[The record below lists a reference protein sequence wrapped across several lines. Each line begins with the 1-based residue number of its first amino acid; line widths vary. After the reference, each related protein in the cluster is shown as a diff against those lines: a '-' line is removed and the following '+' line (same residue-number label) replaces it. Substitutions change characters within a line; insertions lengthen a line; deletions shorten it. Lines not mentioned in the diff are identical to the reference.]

1 MTAVEGD
8 QKMETDIISY
18 IKANRGEFSKRQRII
33 ADYILENYDSAAY
46 MTAAALAAAVGV
58 SESTVVRFAA
68 ELGFDGYQ
76 KLQKRLQE
84 VTRAQLTS
92 LQRMEIASR
101 RMGDDHILTAVLKS
115 DVDKIEKTLSE
126 IDRSQFDGA
135 VEALLRAKNI
145 YITGVRSAAALA
157 SFAGFYFNLL
167 FENVRLINT
176 TGMDD
181 IFEQLLWA
189 GQGDVVLGMS
199 FPRYS
204 KNILKALEYAR
215 KRGAAVVGITDS
227 VHSPI
232 VRLSDYCLIARSD
245 MDSFVDSLVAPF
257 SVMNALIVAV
267 GMKKKHEIRDSFE
280 RLETIWEEYEVY
292 DKE

>member
-1 MTAVEGD
+1 MMGNE
-8 QKMETDIISY
+8 KDIISY
-18 IKANRGEFSKRQRII
+18 IRAHRQEFSKRQKSI
-33 ADYILENYDSAAY
+33 ADYIMDNYDRASY
-46 MTAAALAAAVGV
+46 MTAAALAKAVGV

-92 LQRMEIASR
+92 LQRMEIASQKLH
-101 RMGDDHILTAVLKS
+101 GSDILKSVLKS
-115 DVDKIEKTLSE
+115 DVDKIEKTLQE
-126 IDRSQFDGA
+126 IDKAQFDGA
-135 VEALLRAKNI
+135 VETLLRAKNI

-157 SFAGFYFNLL
+157 NFAGFYLNLL
-167 FENVRLINT
+167 FENVHLVNT

-181 IFEQLLWA
+181 IFEQMLWTSE
-189 GQGDVVLGMS
+189 GDVVLGMS

-204 KNILKALEYAR
+204 KNVLKALEYAK
-215 KRGAAVVGITDS
+215 KRGATVIGITDS

-232 VRLSDYCLIARSD
+232 VPLSDYSLIARSD

-257 SVMNALIVAV
+257 SVINALIVAV
-267 GMKKKHEIRDSFE
+267 GMKKKHEVQDSFTQ
-280 RLETIWEEYEVY
+280 LESIWEEYGVY

>member
-1 MTAVEGD
+1 MGSD
-8 QKMETDIISY
+8 TDIISY
-18 IKANRGEFSKRQRII
+18 IREHRADFSKRQRII
-33 ADYILENYDSAAY
+33 ADYIMQNYDNAAY
-46 MTAAALAAAVGV
+46 MTAAALAGAVGV

-92 LQRMEIASR
+92 IQRMEIASR
-101 RMGDDHILTAVLKS
+101 RMSGDHILTAVLKS
-115 DVDKIEKTLSE
+115 DVEKIEKTLSE
-126 IDRSQFDGA
+126 IDKTQFDGA

-145 YITGVRSAAALA
+145 YIAGVRSAAALA
-157 SFAGFYFNLL
+157 AFAGFYFNLL

-181 IFEQLLWA
+181 IFEQMLWT
-189 GQGDVVLGMS
+189 GEEDVVLGMS

-204 KNILKALEYAR
+204 KNTLKALEYAR
-215 KRGAAVVGITDS
+215 KRGTTVVGITDS
-227 VHSPI
+227 IHSPL

-257 SVMNALIVAV
+257 SVINALIVAV

-280 RLETIWEEYEVY
+280 QLESVWEEYGVY

>member
-1 MTAVEGD
+1 MGSD
-8 QKMETDIISY
+8 TDIISY
-18 IKANRGEFSKRQRII
+18 IREHRADFSKRQRII
-33 ADYILENYDSAAY
+33 ADYIMQNYDNAAY
-46 MTAAALAAAVGV
+46 MTAAALAGAVGV

-92 LQRMEIASR
+92 IQRMEIASR
-101 RMGDDHILTAVLKS
+101 RMSGDHILTAVLKS
-115 DVDKIEKTLSE
+115 DVEKIEKTLSE
-126 IDRSQFDGA
+126 IDKTQFDGA

-145 YITGVRSAAALA
+145 YIAGVRSAAALA
-157 SFAGFYFNLL
+157 AFAGFYFNLL

-181 IFEQLLWA
+181 IFEQMLWT
-189 GQGDVVLGMS
+189 GGEDVVLGMS

-204 KNILKALEYAR
+204 KNTLKALEYAR
-215 KRGAAVVGITDS
+215 KRGTTVVGITDS
-227 VHSPI
+227 IHSPL

-257 SVMNALIVAV
+257 SVINALIVAV

-280 RLETIWEEYEVY
+280 QLESVWEEYGVY